1 MKTELKIIRNFIE
14 NKNAKTIREIAK
26 GIKADYKIPHIAVQ
40 RLISKKII
48 TRKIIGKSSLCS
60 LNEKYFGTKIYEAE
74 DERRE
79 EIFKNKNINQLYK
92 EIMSKV
98 KTSSFV
104 LLLFGSYAKGNA
116 RKNSDID
123 VAVIS
128 PDFKSPWSALDYLY
142 SKLPY
147 GKGWV
152 IEPVGFSPADFSSKY
167 SILINEI
174 KTYGVE
180 V

>member
-1 MKTELKIIRNFIE
+1 MVKRKLPEKIISEVIE
-14 NKNAKTIREIAK
+14 YKKLLE
-26 GIKADYKIPHIAVQ
+26 ADNLP
-40 RLISKKII
+40 I
-48 TRKIIGKSSLCS
+48 TGVYI
-60 LNEKYFGTKIYEAE
+60 
-74 DERRE
+74 
-79 EIFKNKNINQLYK
+79 
-92 EIMSKV
+92 
-98 KTSSFV
+98 
-104 LLLFGSYAKGNA
+104 FGSYAKGNA